1 MKRYKLVMTAFASV
15 ELKEEVRYSAE
26 NWGKKHAR
34 EYHRDLQKCMK
45 EITQSPYM
53 YALKPHLGVN
63 IRSVDYKG
71 TRIVYRVDEEQKLV
85 EILGFPSIHNHKTFE
100 G

>member
-1 MKRYKLVMTAFASV
+1 MRENIIATYK
-15 ELKEEVRYSAE
+15 
-26 NWGKKHAR
+26 N
-34 EYHRDLQKCMK
+34 
-45 EITQSPYM
+45 
-53 YALKPHLGVN
+53 ALKPHLGVN